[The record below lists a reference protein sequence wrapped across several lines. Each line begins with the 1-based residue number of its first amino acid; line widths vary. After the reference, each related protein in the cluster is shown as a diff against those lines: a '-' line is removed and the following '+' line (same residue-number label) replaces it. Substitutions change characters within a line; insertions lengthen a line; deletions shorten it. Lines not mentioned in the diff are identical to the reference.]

1 MGRYLPITGS
11 AHQEMEGFRIY
22 SHPSARASA
31 AYRQV
36 DLNSQVMSASPH
48 QLIGLLFT
56 ELRTCLL
63 VAKDAIVRKDV
74 TAKVRFIS
82 KAARLLDEGLIS
94 GLDMQ
99 AGGALA
105 ENLHKL
111 YSYCLVRLTQA
122 NAQNDATAIDEVLN
136 ALQPVMDGWSEIGN
150 QVHT

>member
-1 MGRYLPITGS
+1 MRAHLPITGS
-11 AHQEMEGFRIY
+11 ANQEMEGFRMY
-22 SHPSARASA
+22 TPPSARVSA

-36 DLNSQVMSASPH
+36 DLNSQVMSASHH

-63 VAKDAIVRKDV
+63 VAKDAIERKDV
-74 TAKVRFIS
+74 TAKVRLIS
-82 KAARLLDEGLIS
+82 KAARLLDEGLIC

-99 AGGALA
+99 AGGELA

-136 ALQPVMDGWSEIGN
+136 VLQPVMDGWSEIGN
-150 QVHT
+150 QART